1 MLAAF
6 LCGLA
11 FVSAGVES
19 AENPIY
25 LLSLTDDI
33 INPPVAE
40 YIEAGIEKA
49 AEAKAALIVIEI
61 DTPGGLLTS
70 TRAIVKAIMN
80 SRVPIAAYIAPSGA
94 RAGSAGVFI
103 TLAANVA
110 AMAPSTNIGAAHPVD
125 LGGEKEDSRESLSE
139 ALGKLLRGE
148 EAEDVRDEKK
158 REAPPMEQ
166 KLMNDTVA
174 WVKAIAE
181 ARGRN
186 PEWAVR
192 AVTESVSATD
202 AEAKRLGVVDFI
214 AESLEELLSK
224 LDGFKVERHG
234 EEIVLRTKGAPVV
247 NYEKGFRLR
256 FLTALA
262 HPNIAYILLML
273 GFYGLLFEF
282 TNPGIG
288 FPGIA
293 GAFCLV
299 LAFFGLQ
306 VLPTNYAGIAL
317 IALAIV
323 LFVAEVK
330 VTSYGLLTLGGLV
343 SMVFGSLIL
352 FRSPHAFMRVSLAL
366 VIAFTLATLVIAV
379 FLVTIAARLT
389 KRPAVTGAEGM
400 AGEKGTVQSWS
411 GDRGKVFVHGEIW
424 DAHGPLDLERGAE
437 VEVIDAEGMKLTVE
451 KMKTDKS
458 AIRISKSE
466 TNAKTEISNDQT
478 GNNGV

>member
-1 MLAAF
+1 MSRRNRFLGHGRKLLALVAI
-6 LCGLA
+6 LTGLA
-11 FVSAGVES
+11 GLAGRS
-19 AENPIY
+19 FASPSPIY
-25 LLSLTDDI
+25 LLTLDDDI

-40 YIEAGIEKA
+40 YIASGLEEAATEGASLVI
-49 AEAKAALIVIEI
+49 IEI

-70 TRAIVKAIMN
+70 TRSIVKAIMN
-80 SRVPIAAYIAPSGA
+80 ARVPVVAYIAPSGA

-110 AMAPSTNIGAAHPVD
+110 AMAPSTNIGAAHPVG
-125 LGGEKEDSRESLSE
+125 LGDDKQDSRESFSE
-139 ALGKLLRGE
+139 SLRKLISGGKDE
-148 EAEDVRDEKK
+148 EAEDAKA

-166 KLMNDTVA
+166 KLLNDTTA

-186 PEWAVR
+186 PAWSIK

-202 AEAKRLGVVDFI
+202 IEAKKLGIVDFI
-214 AESLEELLSK
+214 AGNLDELLTK
-224 LDGFKVERHG
+224 LDGFKVTVDGNEQT
-234 EEIVLRTKGAPVV
+234 LRTRGVPVI
-247 NYEKGFRLR
+247 NYEKGFRLT

-317 IALAIV
+317 IALAIA

-330 VTSYGLLTLGGLV
+330 VTSYGLLTLGGIV
-343 SMVFGSLIL
+343 SMIFGSLIL
-352 FRSPHAFMRVSLAL
+352 FRSPHAFMRVSLSL
-366 VIAFTLATLVIAV
+366 VIAFTVATLAIGV
-379 FLVTIAARLT
+379 FLMAIAARLQ
-389 KRPAVTGAEGM
+389 KRRAVTGPEGM
-400 AGEKGTVQSWS
+400 AGETGTVQSWTAD
-411 GDRGKVFVHGEIW
+411 GGKVFVHGEIW
-424 DAHGPLDLERGAE
+424 DARGPEGLSPDEE
-437 VEVIDAEGMKLTVE
+437 VEVISAQGMKLEVRKKNVTRD
-451 KMKTDKS
+451 T
-458 AIRISKSE
+458 
-466 TNAKTEISNDQT
+466 
-478 GNNGV
+478 